1 MEKMVRFAVYTNDE
15 KTAERVTMLLR
26 AWAEEICVD
35 IHLMMEKGAL
45 SDLKVDGCALLLVD
59 SAGLDRQDIMHLQ
72 VLRGEYPYCG
82 LVLLADDDRTAI
94 DVYQCH
100 PNALVPK
107 PVTYSGLDAAMER
120 CFSCWQ
126 KGLRWLDLPAQHRR
140 VHIPLYQLYYAE
152 ASGRSSI
159 LYRVPRRRGVAGELF
174 PVCSGGAAAAA
185 TLSAGAEELYG
196 AFRRSPPHFRRGAD
210 YVQRQG
216 HIRCARQ
223 APAGAGGSGR
233 LPAGAQRRGGVT

>member
-15 KTAERVTMLLR
+15 KTAERVAMLLR

-35 IHLMMEKGAL
+35 LHLMMEKGAL

-72 VLRGEYPYCG
+72 VLRGEYPDCG

-159 LYRVPRRRGVAGELF
+159 LYRAGGVLQVNCSLSALEEQLPQPPFLRVQKSFMVHLGAVRRISGGELIMCNDR
-174 PVCSGGAAAAA
+174 VIS
-185 TLSAGAEELYG
+185 
-196 AFRRSPPHFRRGAD
+196 
-210 YVQRQG
+210 V
-216 HIRCARQ
+216 AR
-223 APAGAGGSGR
+223 GR
-233 LPAGAQRRGGVT
+233 LRRVQEALAAYRQERRGGVT